1 MLHVID
7 LSIEYLEF
15 DEEYNPYKLLGVTT
29 TKKVFVG
36 FVSIIGYII
45 GYAVF
50 YKLIEN
56 WVVRKMYSEKILK
69 INIENLNRILLK
81 FLNF

>member
-15 DEEYNPYKLLGVTT
+15 DEEYNPYKILGIST
-29 TKKVFVG
+29 TKSIFVG
-36 FVSIIGYII
+36 FVSFLGYLI

-50 YKLIEN
+50 YK
-56 WVVRKMYSEKILK
+56 ILD
-69 INIENLNRILLK
+69 N
-81 FLNF
+81 